1 MSQSARRARLA
12 MDAAAQGLSSVP
24 NGREFCQWQD
34 CVCVSLEKETLE
46 YLQLSSHCEVCYY
59 LNTWVEIGSEN
70 TGKGWREVPAGGGQG
85 LGKSKCRI
93 ISTNSK

>member
-1 MSQSARRARLA
+1 

-46 YLQLSSHCEVCYY
+46 YLQLSSHCEVVLLSKY
-59 LNTWVEIGSEN
+59 LG
-70 TGKGWREVPAGGGQG
+70 
-85 LGKSKCRI
+85 
-93 ISTNSK
+93 